1 MACQCP
7 QTEARCCWPCV
18 VTVRLMGRTDQTILV
33 LGYASYHPVLL
44 PQESHGHAE
53 VRPDDASV
61 VAAGHMF
68 GDY

>member
-1 MACQCP
+1 M
-7 QTEARCCWPCV
+7 